1 MLFLKNDQEDV
12 ESKIHREKCCQ
23 FNSIVE
29 CELNH
34 EMKLKATIY
43 MNGHSLT

>member
-1 MLFLKNDQEDV
+1 MLCLKNDQADV

-23 FNSIVE
+23 FNSVVE
-29 CELNH
+29 RELNH

-43 MNGHSLT
+43 MNGHLLT